1 MHIYSTKLPI
11 KENNMIN
18 LPKEPRELLKYCRNE
33 EIEYIDF
40 RFTDMLGM
48 MQHFTMHIDAINE
61 DDFKYGIGFDGS
73 SIRGWK
79 AIQESDMLA
88 IPDATSAYIDPFFKD
103 KTVAII
109 CDIYEPAK
117 KGQPPQPYNRDPRYI
132 LKKTVEFMKSTGIAD
147 TAYMGPEAEFF
158 IFSDVRYEQITNQGF
173 YFIDSIDAR
182 WRMGIDEKPNLGF
195 KMRTKEGY
203 FPLPP
208 NDQFQDLRTEMTDML
223 NKMGIPPEKHHHEVS
238 SAGQA
243 EINYKLD
250 EALKQA
256 DKLQLFKYVVKMV
269 ARKYG
274 LSATFMPKPLFGD
287 NGSGMHT
294 HQSLWKN
301 GKNLFAGD
309 WYAGLS
315 EIAKYYIGGILHHG
329 PALLAFTN
337 PTTNSFKRLVPG
349 FEAPVSLV
357 YSMRNRSAS
366 IRIPVAV
373 HGDKARRIEFRTPD
387 PSCNPYLAFSV
398 MILAGLDGI
407 INKIDP
413 GEPADFNLYEVPE
426 EKKKKIRAVPANLT
440 KVLDALEQDQEW
452 LLKSG
457 AFDKDFIE
465 NYISYKRTEVE
476 QIVNLRPHPYEF
488 VLYYDC

>member
-1 MHIYSTKLPI
+1 MYD
-11 KENNMIN
+11 
-18 LPKEPRELLKYCRNE
+18 LPKKPEDLLKFCRDE
-33 EIEYIDF
+33 KIEFIDV

-48 MQHFTMHIDAINE
+48 MHHVTFHIDAMDTDAFE
-61 DDFKYGIGFDGS
+61 YGVGFDGS

-88 IPDATSAYIDPFFKD
+88 RLDATSAYIDPFFER
-103 KTVAII
+103 KTLAVIA
-109 CDIYEPAK
+109 DIYEPPK
-117 KGQPPQPYNRDPRYI
+117 NGEPPKPYNRDPRYI
-132 LKKTVEFMKSTGIAD
+132 LKKTLEYMRSTGIAD
-147 TAYMGPEAEFF
+147 TCYMGPEAEFF
-158 IFSDVRYEQITNQGF
+158 IFSDVRYEQVVNQGF

-182 WRMGIDEKPNLGF
+182 WRMGVDEKPNLGF

-208 NDQFQDLRTEMTDML
+208 NDHFQDLRTEMTLML
-223 NKMGIPPEKHHHEVS
+223 DKMGIPPERHHHEVS

-243 EINYKLD
+243 EINFKLD

-256 DKLQLFKYVVKMV
+256 DKLQLFKYVVKNV

-274 LSATFMPKPLFGD
+274 FSATFMPKPLFGD

-294 HQSLWKN
+294 HQSLWKD
-301 GKNLFAGD
+301 GKNLFAGN
-309 WYAGLS
+309 WYANLS
-315 EIAKYYIGGILHHG
+315 ELAKYYIGGILHHG
-329 PALLAFTN
+329 PALCAFTN
-337 PTTNSFKRLVPG
+337 PTTNSYKRLVPG
-349 FEAPVSLV
+349 YEAPVSLV
-357 YSMRNRSAS
+357 YSARNRSAA

-373 HGDKARRIEFRTPD
+373 KGDKARRIEFRTPD
-387 PSCNPYLAFSV
+387 PSANPYLAFAA

-407 INKIDP
+407 QNKIDP
-413 GEPADFNLYEVPE
+413 GEPADFNLYDVPE
-426 EKKKKIRAVPANLT
+426 EKKKKIKAVPANLT

-457 AFDKDFIE
+457 AFDKDFLD
-465 NYISYKRTEVE
+465 NYIAYKRAEVE
-476 QIVNLRPHPYEF
+476 QIVNQRPHPYEF